1 MKRTLI
7 LIGLLSCVC
16 AFAAPQ
22 RELVWPKGKMP
33 DAQEHQ
39 IAAMTNESSQEG
51 FKPEKHRVAYLDW
64 FDAPAPE
71 KRNGGCK
78 QIRCGVSPDQARPH
92 GAPLTSQIR
101 GNKFQ
106 SG

>member
-39 IAAMTNESSQEG
+39 IAAMTNESSPPYPDG
-51 FKPEKHRVAYLDW
+51 
-64 FDAPAPE
+64 
-71 KRNGGCK
+71 RNL
-78 QIRCGVSPDQARPH
+78 ISP
-92 GAPLTSQIR
+92 
-101 GNKFQ
+101 Q
-106 SG
+106 SISSY